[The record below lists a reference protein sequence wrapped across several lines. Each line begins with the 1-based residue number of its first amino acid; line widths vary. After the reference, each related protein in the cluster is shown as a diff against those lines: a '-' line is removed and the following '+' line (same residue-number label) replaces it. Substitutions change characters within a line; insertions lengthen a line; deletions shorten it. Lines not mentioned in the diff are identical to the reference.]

1 MDAIRW
7 IFSPNPDIN
16 YDVISMM
23 YGFASVLCVALYL
36 FERYLTGSIADS
48 KLKDQGG
55 ESTTASELFSSLEG
69 VHLIFAPFIP
79 CLLWSL
85 TIRYNVDQKKDKNKE
100 D

>member
-55 ESTTASELFSSLEG
+55 EVRNSNSKLKHSLS
-69 VHLIFAPFIP
+69 
-79 CLLWSL
+79 C
-85 TIRYNVDQKKDKNKE
+85 
-100 D
+100 